1 MPNKHRLDV
10 PEEYLMEFSG
20 NPSFVV
26 AVLLSPVACEGN
38 VSVLLRSVPR
48 VNLWR
53 GGWGGGEGGVSFYD

>member
-10 PEEYLMEFSG
+10 PEEYLMEFPG

-26 AVLLSPVACEGN
+26 SILLSPVPCEGN

-53 GGWGGGEGGVSFYD
+53 GGGLL